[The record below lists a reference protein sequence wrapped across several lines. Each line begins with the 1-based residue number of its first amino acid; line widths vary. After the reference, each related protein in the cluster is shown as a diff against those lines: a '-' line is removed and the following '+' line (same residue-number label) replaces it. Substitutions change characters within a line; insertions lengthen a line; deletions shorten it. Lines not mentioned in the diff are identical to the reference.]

1 LKALKND
8 LITVTTIQ
16 GEVTLSG
23 TVSSDASRELAEW
36 TVSHVPGVTTVHN
49 NLRLRQDDRSIPQ

>member
-1 LKALKND
+1 
-8 LITVTTIQ
+8 
-16 GEVTLSG
+16 VTLSG

-49 NLRLRQDDRSIPQ
+49 NLAARTR